1 VWHYFDDE
9 DLAAVREVLDTGNL
23 CAISGTATP
32 RFEQAFAE
40 QFRAPHG
47 LAVCNAMAGLHCA
60 VAAAGVQPGD
70 EVVVDPLVAFA
81 GLAVMYHNGI
91 PIYADVRRD
100 THTMDVESLK
110 SRITDRTRAVIVTQ
124 LWGLCADMDE
134 ILEVAHQ
141 HDLVVIEDCAHAIY
155 AQYGDKY
162 AGTIG
167 DIGVFS
173 FQQSKQMALG
183 DAGMVLCQSQEHR
196 DIMHEMITFG
206 TIPARVA
213 WNYRINEVVAAIGSV
228 QLKRARHYVDICI
241 ESAKYYNEA
250 VAGLESL
257 VAPQATPEGRVNTYH
272 IWTGLFEGDKMGVD
286 YEEFKQAHADA
297 GIAFNFGYI
306 ERPAYLH
313 PTVAE
318 PVGYGK
324 GCPRTC
330 PYADNN
336 PVYAKGLCPQ
346 AEDMMPRLILV
357 GTGGNPDDH
366 KRTAETWRG
375 VLEKFA

>member
-1 VWHYFDDE
+1 MWHYFDDE
-9 DLAAVREVLDTGNL
+9 DLAAAKEVLDTGNL
-23 CAISGTATP
+23 CAIGGTATP
-32 RFEQAFAE
+32 KFEEAFAKE
-40 QFRAPHG
+40 FDSPHA

-60 VAAAGVQPGD
+60 VSAAGVEPGD
-70 EVVVDPLVAFA
+70 EVVVDPLVSFA

-110 SRITDRTRAVIVTQ
+110 SRITNRTKAIIVTQ

-134 ILEVAHQ
+134 INALAKEHG
-141 HDLVVIEDCAHAIY
+141 LVVIEDCAHAIY
-155 AQYGDKY
+155 AQYKGKY

-183 DAGMVLCQSQEHR
+183 DAGMVLCKSEQHR
-196 DIMHEMITFG
+196 QIMFEMGTFG

-213 WNYRINEVVAAIGSV
+213 WNYRINEVVAAIGIV

-241 ESAKYYNEA
+241 ESAGHYTEA
-250 VAGLESL
+250 VKGFEKL
-257 VAPQATPEGRVNTYH
+257 VVPQAVPEGRVNTYH
-272 IWTGLFEGDKMGVD
+272 IWTGLFEGDKVGVD
-286 YEEFKQAHADA
+286 YEEFKKAHADA
-297 GIAFNFGYI
+297 GLSLNFGYI
-306 ERPAYLH
+306 QKPAYLH
-313 PTVAE
+313 PTISE

-330 PYADNN
+330 PYADRN
-336 PVYAKGLCPQ
+336 PVYEQGLCPT
-346 AEDMMPRLILV
+346 AEDMMPRIILT

-366 KRTAETWRG
+366 KRTAEKWRG
-375 VLEKFA
+375 VLEEFV